1 MTRLIHDVAELQ
13 AWRAQKAGQ
22 VGFVPTMGAL
32 HAGHAALLR
41 QARAGSDAVVLSV
54 FVNRTQF
61 NDPADYARYPVTLEA
76 DRAIA
81 ESEGVDVLF
90 APEHAALYPDDY
102 RYVVNER
109 DLSTRLCGAHRP
121 GHFDGVLTVVLKL
134 LQLVR
139 PQRAW
144 FGEKDYQQLALIR
157 GMVEAFFLPAQIIG
171 VPTVREADGLALSSR
186 NLRLT
191 SEQRAV
197 APRLYAILRD
207 AATAQAAIAALTE
220 AGFRV
225 DYVDDLDGRRYA
237 AAFLGDVRL
246 IDNIPL
252 P

>member
-1 MTRLIHDVAELQ
+1 MIRLIHDVAELQ
-13 AWRAQKAGQ
+13 AWRAQCAGQ

-41 QARAGSDAVVLSV
+41 QARAASDAVVLSV

-61 NDPADYARYPVTLEA
+61 NDAADYARYPVTLQA

-81 ESEGVDVLF
+81 EAEGVDVLF
-90 APEHAALYPDDY
+90 APDHAAMYPDDY
-102 RYVVNER
+102 RYVVGER
-109 DLSTRLCGAHRP
+109 DFSTRLCGAHRP

-139 PQRAW
+139 PHRAW

-157 GMVEAFFLPAQIIG
+157 GMVQAFFLPVAIVG
-171 VPTVREADGLALSSR
+171 VPTVREPDGLALSSR
-186 NLRLT
+186 NVRLT
-191 SEQRAV
+191 PEQRAL
-197 APRLYAILRD
+197 APRLHAILRN
-207 AATAQAAIAALTE
+207 AASADAAIAALAE

-225 DYVDDLDGRRYA
+225 DYVEDVDGRRYA